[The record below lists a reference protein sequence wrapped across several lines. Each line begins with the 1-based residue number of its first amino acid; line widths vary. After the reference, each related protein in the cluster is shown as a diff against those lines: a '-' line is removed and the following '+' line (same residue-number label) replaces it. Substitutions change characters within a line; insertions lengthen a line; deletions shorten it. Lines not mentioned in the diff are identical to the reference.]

1 MKIHNTRVIFSMLS
15 TISVFVGISLLMTE
29 VFAQQGET
37 GTNIESPQFLAI
49 QHAQSGTISDIN
61 STSYTLQLNDLTDKT
76 ILFSDRPNRIVVT
89 ETTRDFVGNW
99 TSGED
104 SFQVDPPNAAL
115 VVLTDDQEDDVF
127 EIELFNPTYDEDENA
142 IRYDFSVLG
151 NATSSPDLPPNLG
164 KSVLIID
171 SSESKWPLQYS
182 GD

>member
-61 STSYTLQLNDLTDKT
+61 STSYTLQLNDLADKT
-76 ILFSDRPNRIVVT
+76 ILFSDRPNRIVAT

-115 VVLTDDQEDDVF
+115 VVTDDQEDDVF

>member
-1 MKIHNTRVIFSMLS
+1 MLS
-15 TISVFVGISLLMTE
+15 TISVFVGISLLITA
-29 VFAQQGET
+29 VFAQQGEM

-61 STSYTLQLNDLTDKT
+61 STSYTLQLNDLADKT
-76 ILFSDRPNRIVVT
+76 FLFSDRPNRIVVT
-89 ETTRDFVGNW
+89 ETTQHFVGNW

-104 SFQVDPPNAAL
+104 SFQVDPPNPAL
-115 VVLTDDQEDDVF
+115 VVLTDDQDDVL

-142 IRYDFSVLG
+142 IRYNFSVLG

-171 SSESKWPLQYS
+171 SSDSKWPVQYS

>member
-61 STSYTLQLNDLTDKT
+61 STSYTLQLNDLADKT

-104 SFQVDPPNAAL
+104 SSQVDPPNAAL
-115 VVLTDDQEDDVF
+115 VVTDDQEDDVF